1 MSFPCAE
8 LPGELQQGS
17 VPVSCLCCS
26 VQAVAV
32 WFPSAAPSA
41 APWSTGQAGRSLLF
55 SQVSVGSL
63 SQDILGSA
71 FPVLGDGQI
80 SPQLPASALPPKS
93 SLCHD
98 SAACCKIP
106 TPLQHIKAPKS
117 HEFPF
122 NLHPEWLCR
131 ERKSCRLRN
140 SATTAAGEGEA
151 AWFGDPRILLKHPR
165 AGLGWDGPVQVSV
178 SPMITCRAR
187 TPPSISI
194 PKLLHSPR
202 SHCWLPAPV
211 LSQPG
216 REERL

>member
-1 MSFPCAE
+1 MCRAPRGAPAGLCPRVVLVLLCSSSSCVVSF
-8 LPGELQQGS
+8 
-17 VPVSCLCCS
+17 CCS
-26 VQAVAV
+26 ICS
-32 WFPSAAPSA
+32 PLEHR
-41 APWSTGQAGRSLLF
+41 AGREGEILLLF
-55 SQVSVGSL
+55 SRVSIGSL
-63 SQDILGSA
+63 SQDILEST
-71 FPVLGDGQI
+71 FPVPGDGQI

-93 SLCHD
+93 SLCHE

-117 HEFPF
+117 REFPF

-131 ERKSCRLRN
+131 ERKSCRLRD
-140 SATTAAGEGEA
+140 SATAVAGEAEA